1 MSKRYR
7 RLALILGGC
16 AAVLMIGALAGEFHI
31 ENKAL
36 TKIQKHY
43 GSLARARVIEWAE
56 LINND
61 NNNTLTD
68 MEKLKLVNR
77 FFNRNRFV
85 SDRRHWGEEDY
96 WATPIEFLSTNGGD
110 CEDFSIAKYFTL
122 RELGVSED
130 RLRLSYVKALK
141 LNQAHMVVTYFKTAN
156 AEPLVLDNLISRIKP
171 ASKRKDL
178 LPVYSFNGDG
188 LWLAQRRGQGEFVG
202 SSGRLS
208 LWNDLRQRMQRMG
221 AGSRP

>member
-7 RLALILGGC
+7 WVALILGGC
-16 AAVLMIGALAGEFHI
+16 AVLFMVCALAGEFRI
-31 ENKAL
+31 ESKAL
-36 TKIQKHY
+36 AKIQKRY
-43 GSLARARVIEWAE
+43 GSLARARVLEWAD

-61 NNNTLTD
+61 NNKTLSD
-68 MEKLKLVNR
+68 MEKLRLVNR

-85 SDRRHWGEEDY
+85 SDRSHWGQEDY
-96 WATPIEFLSTNGGD
+96 WATPVEFLSSNGGD

-122 RELGVSED
+122 RELGVPED
-130 RLRLSYVKALK
+130 RLRLNYVKALK

-156 AEPLVLDNLISRIKP
+156 AEPLVLDNLVSSIEP
-171 ASKRKDL
+171 ASRRNDL

-208 LWNDLRQRMQRMG
+208 LWNDLRERMQRMG
-221 AGSRP
+221 AGSNP